1 MSKKFKLD
9 DIEYDLDNLS
19 ANAKAQYASLQFIG
33 MQMEKIKSETAV
45 YQTARNAYVAA
56 LKAELSSE

>member
-1 MSKKFKLD
+1 MSQKFKMD
-9 DIEYDLDNLS
+9 EVEYDLDQLND
-19 ANAKAQYASLQFIG
+19 NAKAQYASLQFLNA
-33 MQMEKIKSETAV
+33 QMEKIQAEIAV